1 MGRATWRW
9 SALFCLRRRP
19 RMRAHARGPP
29 LRPDPES
36 GDLLPLTGV
45 ALYDE
50 SRTREAAAAALSGS
64 GKSASRSWDRW
75 STSPSPAWPP
85 PSSPPSG
92 RGVDL
97 WKWPLLQAAQLAPK
111 SVVWANLYL
120 ALLNLMPAYP
130 LDGGRILRAF
140 FSRTLDL
147 SSATRR
153 AVSISTAIAMVLIF
167 AGLFSDNWLTMVG
180 VIVFSAAQLEERAL
194 VFQSVLDNVR
204 LEEVM
209 LTDFATLS
217 PADTLEDALEKAVHS
232 LQDDFPVVRGSDM
245 VGVISKQRILDALRA
260 EGNGYVQAVMN
271 KIFEVSVRQDSL
283 GSAFRKLTARNS
295 SIIPVVE
302 DQRLIGIVTL
312 QNLMHSMALLAESR
326 KLRRDEARILGI
338 KSRASRSI
346 AEGSALSLRCRSLPN
361 LRSLFDGSDGLPS
374 GRHGSEQP
382 HGFRL
387 LHRRNLLQPRQ
398 HCIRNLPVDVD
409 HGDCLAR
416 LPLDILLGRSPSRA
430 RNLQC

>member
-1 MGRATWRW
+1 MRSWSIPVGRLFGVDVRIHLTFFVLPMFIFWTEYAAHQGTANGPRDL
-9 SALFCLRRRP
+9 ALVGIILACVGAHECGHMFAARRVGLIP
-19 RMRAHARGPP
+19 KAVI
-29 LRPDPES
+29 
-36 GDLLPLTGV
+36 LLPLTGV

-50 SRTREAAAAALSGS
+50 SRVEKPQSAALVWKREIRLALVGPLAGFAAAAVAGS
-64 GKSASRSWDRW
+64 GRDI
-75 STSPSPAWPP
+75 
-85 PSSPPSG
+85 
-92 RGVDL
+92 DL
-97 WKWPLLQAAQLAPK
+97 WKWPFLQSTNLPR

-120 ALLNLMPAYP
+120 AIFNLMPAYP

-140 FSRTLDL
+140 FTRTLDA
-147 SSATRR
+147 SVATRR
-153 AVSISTAIAMVLIF
+153 AVSISNAIAMVLML
-167 AGLFSDNWLTMVG
+167 AGLFSDSWLTMVG

-271 KIFEVSVRQDSL
+271 KIFEVSLRQDSL
-283 GSAFRKLTARNS
+283 SSAFRKLTARNS

-312 QNLMHSMALLAESR
+312 QNLMHSMSLLAESR
-326 KLRRDEARILGI
+326 KLRRDEPE
-338 KSRASRSI
+338 S
-346 AEGSALSLRCRSLPN
+346 
-361 LRSLFDGSDGLPS
+361 
-374 GRHGSEQP
+374 
-382 HGFRL
+382 
-387 LHRRNLLQPRQ
+387 
-398 HCIRNLPVDVD
+398 
-409 HGDCLAR
+409 
-416 LPLDILLGRSPSRA
+416 
-430 RNLQC
+430 

>member
-1 MGRATWRW
+1 MRSWSIPIGRLFGVDVRIHFTFLILPMFIFWTEYAVHQS
-9 SALFCLRRRP
+9 SANGPRDLALSGIILASVAAHECGHMFAARRVGMIP
-19 RMRAHARGPP
+19 KA
-29 LRPDPES
+29 LI
-36 GDLLPLTGV
+36 LLPLTGV

-50 SRTREAAAAALSGS
+50 SRVEKAQPPALLWKRDIRLALVGPLVSLALAGLAAAVLTAAGHGGELGQ
-64 GKSASRSWDRW
+64 
-75 STSPSPAWPP
+75 WPF
-85 PSSPPSG
+85 
-92 RGVDL
+92 
-97 WKWPLLQAAQLAPK
+97 LQAAKMPK

-120 ALLNLMPAYP
+120 AIFNLMPAYP
-130 LDGGRILRAF
+130 LDGGRVLRAF
-140 FSRTLDL
+140 LSRTLDA
-147 SSATRR
+147 SAATRR
-153 AVSISTAIAMVLIF
+153 AVSISNAIAMVLML
-167 AGLFSDNWLTMVG
+167 AGLFSDSWLTMVG

-271 KIFEVSVRQDSL
+271 KIFEVSLRQDSL
-283 GSAFRKLTARNS
+283 SSAFRKLTARNS

-326 KLRRDEARILGI
+326 KLRRDEAE
-338 KSRASRSI
+338 S
-346 AEGSALSLRCRSLPN
+346 
-361 LRSLFDGSDGLPS
+361 
-374 GRHGSEQP
+374 
-382 HGFRL
+382 
-387 LHRRNLLQPRQ
+387 
-398 HCIRNLPVDVD
+398 
-409 HGDCLAR
+409 
-416 LPLDILLGRSPSRA
+416 
-430 RNLQC
+430 

>member
-1 MGRATWRW
+1 MRSWSIPVGRVFGVDVRIHLTFFILPMFIFWTEYAAHQG
-9 SALFCLRRRP
+9 SANGPRDLALVGIILASVVAHECGHIFAARRVGLIP
-19 RMRAHARGPP
+19 KAVI
-29 LRPDPES
+29 
-36 GDLLPLTGV
+36 LLPLTGV

-50 SRTREAAAAALSGS
+50 SRVEKVQQAGSVWKRDIRLALIGPLLSLALACLTAVVVIASGH
-64 GKSASRSWDRW
+64 GAN
-75 STSPSPAWPP
+75 
-85 PSSPPSG
+85 
-92 RGVDL
+92 L
-97 WKWPLLQAAQLAPK
+97 WKWPFLQAGKL
-111 SVVWANLYL
+111 SCSLVWSNLYL
-120 ALLNLMPAYP
+120 AIFNLMPAYP

-140 FSRTLDL
+140 LSRTLDA

-153 AVSISTAIAMVLIF
+153 AVSISNAIAMVLML
-167 AGLFSDNWLTMVG
+167 AGLFSDSWLTMVG

-204 LEEVM
+204 LEEVL

-271 KIFEVSVRQDSL
+271 KIFEVSLRQDSL

-326 KLRRDEARILGI
+326 KLRRDEAE
-338 KSRASRSI
+338 S
-346 AEGSALSLRCRSLPN
+346 
-361 LRSLFDGSDGLPS
+361 
-374 GRHGSEQP
+374 
-382 HGFRL
+382 
-387 LHRRNLLQPRQ
+387 
-398 HCIRNLPVDVD
+398 
-409 HGDCLAR
+409 
-416 LPLDILLGRSPSRA
+416 
-430 RNLQC
+430 